1 MVSEE
6 PAAPPEG
13 TNRRRRTEDPEKKRE
28 SARRWRDA
36 NREYRAQKKREW
48 NEANPDRRREL
59 NRLSMRRQAERARR
73 RKAKNAKA
81 RAWYAENREQARAR
95 SAAFRQEHP
104 EKVRQYQ
111 RTYKE
116 RHPERYLANAA
127 EARRRYVDK
136 NADMVRE
143 KGRLATAQYR
153 EANPEALRERYINNL
168 EAERARSREG
178 ARRRRRLEKM
188 GLPPRRIQR
197 VYAGDRRANAAAA
210 DEFFARVRSVKERG
224 RIAADL
230 PYEAANIPASVGQA
244 RRAYF
249 NAPDSMPQVS
259 PRILALNRLK
269 VQMDRQ
275 AQEVLQG
282 RSGLLDTHR
291 HRHEARLREEIRMD
305 SIARQLRGRPPLK
318 TGIELE
324 RRLVA
329 EVDTD
334 IKRRLNAIRTTA
346 TERAQ
351 RIIGNERQRP
361 AEPDHFGAHRR
372 AATYRHPSTR
382 TL

>member
-1 MVSEE
+1 M
-6 PAAPPEG
+6 
-13 TNRRRRTEDPEKKRE
+13 NNPEKNRE
-28 SARRWRDA
+28 SARRWREA

-59 NRLSMRRQAERARR
+59 NRLYMRRQAERARR

-81 RAWYAENREQARAR
+81 RAWYAENREQAQAR
-95 SAAFRQEHP
+95 SATFRQEHP

-116 RHPERYLANAA
+116 RHPERCRANAA
-127 EARRRYVDK
+127 EATRRYVGK
-136 NADMVRE
+136 NAEMVRE
-143 KGRLATAQYR
+143 KGRLAAARRR
-153 EANPEALRERYINNL
+153 EANPEALRERYNNNL
-168 EAERARSREG
+168 EAERTRSREG
-178 ARRRRRLEKM
+178 ARRRRRLEKL

-197 VYAGDRRANAAAA
+197 VFAGDRRANAAAA
-210 DEFFARVRSVKERG
+210 DEFFARERTVKERG

-230 PYEAANIPASVGQA
+230 PYEASNIPASVKQA

-249 NAPDSMPQVS
+249 NAPDPMPEVS
-259 PRILALNRLK
+259 PRMLALNRLK

-275 AQEVLQG
+275 AQEVLQE
-282 RSGLLDTHR
+282 RPKLLDAHR

-305 SIARQLRGRPPLK
+305 SIARQLRGRPPLEAG
-318 TGIELE
+318 TELE

-334 IKRRLNAIRTTA
+334 IKRRLHAIRSAA

-351 RIIGNERQRP
+351 RIIGDERRRP
-361 AEPDHFGAHRR
+361 AEPHHFGAQPE
-372 AATYRHPSTR
+372 AAAVRDRSTR